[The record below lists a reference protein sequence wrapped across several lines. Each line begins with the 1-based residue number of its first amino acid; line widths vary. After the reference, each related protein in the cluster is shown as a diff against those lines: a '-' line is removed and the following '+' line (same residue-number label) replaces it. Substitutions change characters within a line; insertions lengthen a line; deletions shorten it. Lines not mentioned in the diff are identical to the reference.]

1 MGIKHKQI
9 LDGTARWYVVTT
21 QNVEEYGVNFHKFKG
36 GSEYVIGFHVEKCIF
51 EENAYGEGEHSYYE
65 APSLTEASVAALVMK
80 HVNRYNGL
88 NGSFDYIT
96 NIEVI
101 DSPFNTPDHPTWGGD
116 AETLIE
122 ELDAI
127 HDSKVANG
135 ELDAPFME
143 EIYSE
148 AV

>member
-21 QNVEEYGVNFHKFKG
+21 QNVEEYGANFLKFKG

-51 EENAYGEGEHSYYE
+51 EEDAYGEGEHSYYE
-65 APSLTEASVAALVMK
+65 SPSLTEASVAALVMK

-96 NIEVI
+96 QIDVI
-101 DSPFNTPDHPTWGGD
+101 DSPFNTPDHPTWSGD

-135 ELDAPFME
+135 ELDAPFMK

>member
-1 MGIKHKQI
+1 MSLDRIK
-9 LDGTARWYVVTT
+9 DGTARWYVVTT
-21 QNVEEYGVNFHKFKG
+21 QNVEEYGTNYHKFKG
-36 GSEYVIGFHVEKCIF
+36 GSEYVIGYHVEKCIF
-51 EENAYGEGEHSYYE
+51 EEDAYGEGLHSYYE

-96 NIEVI
+96 NIEVV
-101 DSPFNTPDHPTWGGD
+101 DSPFNTPDHPTWNGHV
-116 AETLIE
+116 ETLIE

-135 ELDAPFME
+135 ELDAPFMS

-148 AV
+148 AI

>member
-21 QNVEEYGVNFHKFKG
+21 QNVEEYGANFHKFKG

-51 EENAYGEGEHSYYE
+51 EEDAYGEGEHSYYE
-65 APSLTEASVAALVMK
+65 SPSLTEASVAALVMK

-88 NGSFDYIT
+88 IGSFDYIT
-96 NIEVI
+96 QIDVI
-101 DSPFNTPDHPTWGGD
+101 DSPFNTPDHPTWSGD

-135 ELDAPFME
+135 ELDAPFMK